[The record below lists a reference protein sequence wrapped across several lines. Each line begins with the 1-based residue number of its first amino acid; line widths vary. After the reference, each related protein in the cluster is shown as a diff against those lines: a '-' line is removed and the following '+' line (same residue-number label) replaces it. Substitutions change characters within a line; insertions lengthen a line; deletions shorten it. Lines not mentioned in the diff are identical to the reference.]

1 MPLEISD
8 RALRAFRQRQRRS
21 TPAARWVLSLVVLL
35 ALVAG
40 VTVVRAQ
47 RAGVPVVLLSID
59 GLKPDYVLEADRHG
73 LKVPNLR
80 RLVADGAH
88 ATGVRGVTPTVTYPS
103 HTTLV
108 TGVSPAT
115 HGILN
120 NSPFDPMNTNA
131 SGWYWYAEDI
141 KVPTLW
147 DAAGD
152 AGLVTANVD
161 WPVTVGARI
170 RHSIIQFWRAPL
182 AVPPGG
188 DEDHKLL
195 RALSTPGL
203 LDEAERTLGAY
214 PAGYRYAPADD
225 AKRANFM
232 QWMIETKRPDLLTGY
247 LASLDEAQHE
257 HGPYDKTTL
266 ETLERLDAL
275 VGQVR
280 AAAER
285 TLGRRFVLAVA
296 SDHGHIQ
303 TDRAVHVN
311 AALRQAGL
319 IDVDTKGAVS
329 AWRAF
334 AWTAGGSAAIVL
346 HDPSDAQT
354 RARAATAMRDLAADP
369 AGPIDRILE
378 AAELPASGGFPGAA
392 LVVGLKAGFRTGGA
406 LSGPLVTPVASPGG
420 THGFLP
426 GPRDMEA
433 SFFVVG
439 QGVTAGTSLG
449 AIDMRDVAPT
459 LAAKLGV
466 ALPRAQGRNRL

>member
-1 MPLEISD
+1 MPVELSALGP
-8 RALRAFRQRQRRS
+8 RAVPRRPLQSKPAVRGARVAF
-21 TPAARWVLSLVVLL
+21 AML
-35 ALVAG
+35 ALVAC
-40 VTVVRAQ
+40 VTVARAQ

-59 GLKPDYVLEADRHG
+59 GLKPDYVFEADRRG
-73 LKVPNLR
+73 VKLPNLR
-80 RLVADGAH
+80 RLVADGAS

-141 KVPTLW
+141 KVPTFW
-147 DAAGD
+147 DVAGD
-152 AGLVTANVD
+152 AGLVTANID
-161 WPVTVGARI
+161 WPVTVGAKI
-170 RHSIIQFWRAPL
+170 RYSIIQFWRAPV
-182 AVPPGG
+182 AVPPGS

-214 PAGYRYAPADD
+214 PAGYRYTAADD
-225 AKRANFM
+225 AQRANFM
-232 QWMIETKRPDLLTGY
+232 RWMIETKRPDLLTGY
-247 LASLDEAQHE
+247 LASLDESQHE
-257 HGPYDKTTL
+257 HGPYDRTTL
-266 ETLERLDAL
+266 DTLEQLDGL

-285 TLGRRFVLAVA
+285 TWGQRFVLAVV

-303 TDRAVHVN
+303 TERAVHIN

-319 IDVDTKGAVS
+319 IDVDAKGGVS
-329 AWRAF
+329 AWRAY
-334 AWTAGGSAAIVL
+334 AWTAGGSAAVVL
-346 HDPSDAQT
+346 RDPSDQETLA
-354 RARAATAMRDLAADP
+354 RARSAMRALAADP
-369 AGPIDRILE
+369 ASPVERIIE
-378 AAELPASGGFPGAA
+378 SADVSASGGFPGAA
-392 LVVGLKAGFRTGGA
+392 LVVGLKPGFRTGSA
-406 LSGPLVTPVASPGG
+406 LSGAAVTPVASPGG

-426 GPRDMEA
+426 GPQDMEA
-433 SFFVVG
+433 SFFVMG
-439 QGVTAGTSLG
+439 QGIAAGTSLG

-466 ALPRAQGRNRL
+466 ALPLSQGRNRL

>member
-1 MPLEISD
+1 MV
-8 RALRAFRQRQRRS
+8 
-21 TPAARWVLSLVVLL
+21 VLVLL
-35 ALVAG
+35 ALAAG
-40 VTVVRAQ
+40 VTVARAQ
-47 RAGVPVVLLSID
+47 RTGVPVVLLSID

-80 RLVADGAH
+80 KLVTDGAS

-161 WPVTVGARI
+161 WPVTVGAKI
-170 RHSIIQFWRAPL
+170 RYSIIQFWRAPV

-203 LDEAERTLGAY
+203 LDDAERTLGAY
-214 PAGYRYAPADD
+214 PAGYRYMPADD
-225 AKRANFM
+225 GKRANFM

-257 HGPYDKTTL
+257 HGPYDPATL
-266 ETLERLDAL
+266 DTLERLDGL

-285 TLGRRFVLAVA
+285 TWGRRYVLAVV

-303 TDRAVHVN
+303 TERAVHLN

-319 IDVDTKGAVS
+319 IDVDGKGAVS
-329 AWRAF
+329 AWRAY
-334 AWTAGGSAAIVL
+334 AWAAGGSAAIVL
-346 HDPSDAQT
+346 RNPSDQET
-354 RARAATAMRDLAADP
+354 LGRARAAVRALAADP
-369 AGPIDRILE
+369 ASPIERIIE
-378 AAELPASGGFPGAA
+378 SADVAASGGFPGAA
-392 LVVGLKAGFRTGGA
+392 LIVGLKPGFRTGGA
-406 LSGPLVTPVASPGG
+406 LSGGLVTAVASPGG

-426 GPRDMEA
+426 GPPDMDA
-433 SFFVVG
+433 SFFVIG
-439 QGVTAGTSLG
+439 QGVSAGTSLG

-459 LAAKLGV
+459 LAAQLGV
-466 ALPRAQGRNRL
+466 ALPRAQGRNRLPVR